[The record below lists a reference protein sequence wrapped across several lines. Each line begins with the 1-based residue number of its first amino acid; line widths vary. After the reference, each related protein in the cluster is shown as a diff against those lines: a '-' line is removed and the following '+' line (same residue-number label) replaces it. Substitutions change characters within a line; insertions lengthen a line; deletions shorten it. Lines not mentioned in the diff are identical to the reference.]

1 VKNYIDEVK
10 VEPESVREFF
20 DENKQAF
27 LEPQKVKVDFIELS
41 TKEIAKS
48 IKVNDKEQK
57 TLNHRPCLLSLYLES
72 V

>member
-1 VKNYIDEVK
+1 VK

-41 TKEIAKS
+41 TKKIASFMANTLASNSGTITPIAKNPKS
-48 IKVNDKEQK
+48 
-57 TLNHRPCLLSLYLES
+57 PPLSFEPVS
-72 V
+72 